1 MRKIISLLLAFLLCF
16 SFVFANAKMPDELA
30 KVLTEEKYNFTC
42 SAQLKLSNA
51 EFKSLVEFIKEL
63 AGEEYEEIEYF
74 TDLEL
79 VLETLFTSGTK
90 IDMQADISKDFRK
103 MNIGIS
109 GEFDLNVKPNE
120 NLEVVSKGKA
130 GMWIE
135 MNMEEE
141 NPAYRIILQAPWLNK
156 YAVIDLFAAMSDE
169 DKAIFLEYTEQYEKA
184 HSEDLIEKVNTAML
198 DIVEKHS
205 DIKKS
210 GNKYTIKFDNN
221 GFVSMVR
228 DVIGIILDVMV
239 EISPEIFD
247 EDPAVAKEMV
257 NLIKQTI
264 PSLSG
269 MTFVGEKGVT
279 VEYVLSSG
287 NIKTYTE
294 FDDIKIDIPSI
305 VETLGMEWEFETRPV
320 LEFEIKASC
329 NYSLYGKTKVDFP
342 VLTEENSFDM
352 ISAFMPETED
362 YVEEEY
368 IPEYPLWSF
377 SCTSETVIENED
389 KIYVPLRGVL
399 EEAYGGNI
407 DIAYNEG
414 VITLTSA
421 YFEEYDKIVLTVG
434 SPEATVGEKAVTIEP
449 VILVEGV
456 SYISEETLKTLF
468 NYSYSYIV
476 YDLLEKTYY
485 IDIWEYMI

>member
-79 VLETLFTSGTK
+79 VLESLFTSGTK
-90 IDMQADISKDFRK
+90 IDMQADISKDFKK

-135 MNMEEE
+135 MNMEGES
-141 NPAYRIILQAPWLNK
+141 PAYRIILQAPWLNK
-156 YAVIDLFAAMSDE
+156 YAVIDLFAAMSDA

-184 HSEDLIEKVNTAML
+184 YSEEFIEKINTAML

-294 FDDIKIDIPSI
+294 IDDIKIDIPSI
-305 VETLGMEWEFETRPV
+305 VETFGMEWEFETRPV

-368 IPEYPLWSF
+368 IPEYPLWYF
-377 SCTSETVIENED
+377 DIETSNIVKEESG
-389 KIYVPLRGVL
+389 IYVPLRTTL
-399 EEAYGGNI
+399 ESAYEGNI
-407 DIAYNEG
+407 ELSYENG
-414 VITLTSA
+414 VITVTSP
-421 YFEEYDKIVLTVG
+421 YFAEYDKMVFTVG
-434 SPEATVGEKAVTIEP
+434 SGEIKLGDETVNTDAV
-449 VILVEGV
+449 LMKDGV
-456 SYISEETLKTLF
+456 TYISGNALGAILRFELVDAK
-468 NYSYSYIV
+468 
-476 YDLLEKTYY
+476 YDLLTGMYY
-485 IDIWEYMI
+485 ITFMED